1 MRVEKQHT
9 DTAIDGRPHPSSL
22 TPQPWVVHL
31 DVDAFFPS
39 VEQLLI
45 PRLRDRPVIVGSGC
59 IASCSY
65 EARRFGLSAGMPLT
79 EARRRCPQAIIL
91 AGHYQIYRCFAEHI
105 WSICR
110 RYCCAMETF
119 LDEAVGDLAGDP
131 ARFGGP
137 ERLGQRLQTEILTEV
152 GLLVSIGLGSNRM
165 MAKLASSSVKPAGVR
180 VIGPGSEAAFLAPLP
195 VEQLLGVGPKLHR
208 KLADMNVETVGD
220 LAALPQ
226 NFLRD
231 MLGRWGDVLFE
242 RAHGRDTRTLRPGA
256 PPKTISRETTFHQPT
271 CDRDEIV
278 GMLCYLL
285 QRAMRMARQHRL
297 LAGCL
302 ETSIRY
308 DDWKSYTAR
317 RTLAEPT
324 DLDDHVL
331 PIVVELFAK
340 LHRRRVALRHVGV
353 VLSRFVPAASVAR
366 LFTPRAQQR
375 CDSIQHAI
383 DAVRDRFGHG
393 SMVTGPAI
401 DLLDRL
407 EKDDY
412 GFVLRTPSLTK

>member
-1 MRVEKQHT
+1 MLT
-9 DTAIDGRPHPSSL
+9 DRTSWTLH
-22 TPQPWVVHL
+22 V

-45 PRLRDRPVIVGSGC
+45 PSLRDRPVIVGSGC

-65 EARRFGLSAGMPLT
+65 EARQFGLSAGMSLV
-79 EARRRCPQAIIL
+79 EAKRRCPQAVVL
-91 AGHYQIYRCFAEHI
+91 AGHYQIYRCFAEHV
-105 WSICR
+105 WDICR

-119 LDEAVGDLAGDP
+119 LDEAVGELAGDP
-131 ARFGGP
+131 ATLGSQANGEGTLLQAEAWHPVEQF
-137 ERLGQRLQTEILTEV
+137 GQRLQTEILTEV
-152 GLLVSIGLGSNRM
+152 GLPVSIGLAANRM

-180 VIGPGSEAAFLAPLP
+180 VIVPGSEAAFLAPLP

>member
-1 MRVEKQHT
+1 M
-9 DTAIDGRPHPSSL
+9 
-22 TPQPWVVHL
+22 
-31 DVDAFFPS
+31 DAFFPS

-45 PRLRDRPVIVGSGC
+45 PALRDRPVIVGSGC

-79 EARRRCPQAIIL
+79 EAKRRCPQAVIL
-91 AGHYQIYRCFAEHI
+91 TGHYQIYRCFAEHI

-119 LDEAVGDLAGDP
+119 LDEAVGELAEDP
-131 ARFGGP
+131 SRFGGP
-137 ERLGQRLQTEILTEV
+137 ERLGQRLQTEILAEV
-152 GLLVSIGLGSNRM
+152 GLPVSIGLAGNRM

-180 VIGPGSEAAFLAPLP
+180 VIGPGSEATFLAPLP
-195 VEQLLGVGPKLHR
+195 VEHLLGVGPKLHR

-242 RAHGRDTRTLRPGA
+242 RSHGRDARALRPGA

-271 CDRDEIV
+271 CDRDEAA

-297 LAGCL
+297 LVGCL

-308 DDWKSYTAR
+308 DDWKSYATR
-317 RTLAEPT
+317 RTLPEPA

-353 VLSRFVPAASVAR
+353 VLSRFIPAASVGR
-366 LFTPRAQQR
+366 LFTPRDQQ
-375 CDSIQHAI
+375 CCSNIQHAI

-407 EKDDY
+407 DTDDY